1 MIAFTLLCV
10 LFGVLPGFVIDAL
23 APAVASLAGA
33 RMPVQADIPWWS
45 IAPIAESRSSYNGF
59 LVFAFSAFSGVIAAV
74 LIHRFASRRFRRA
87 PAWDCGFPDPQPAT
101 QYTAGSF
108 AQPIRRVFGTH
119 IFAARESVEMPP
131 PGDMRPARM
140 HVRIR
145 DLIWDKLY
153 QPVADGVD
161 YLARRSNVLQF
172 LTIRRYLSLVFF
184 SLIILLTVLAIWR

>member
-1 MIAFTLLCV
+1 
-10 LFGVLPGFVIDAL
+10 
-23 APAVASLAGA
+23 
-33 RMPVQADIPWWS
+33 
-45 IAPIAESRSSYNGF
+45 
-59 LVFAFSAFSGVIAAV
+59 
-74 LIHRFASRRFRRA
+74 
-87 PAWDCGFPDPQPAT
+87 
-101 QYTAGSF
+101 
-108 AQPIRRVFGTH
+108 
-119 IFAARESVEMPP
+119 MPP